1 MGVAAERILLP
12 FAGVCVSGDNGDP
25 MGTWKRTLFFGAALL
40 VPAGSA
46 APVDPPIPSRQP
58 AYLPGTAELSWE
70 GDLSARMVAGID
82 RFLMRRLQGA
92 PAGRA
97 AFWNRDYSSEADYA
111 RSVEANRER
120 FRKII
125 GVVDRRS
132 PPRLEFL
139 SDEGG
144 EPLAQ
149 SDSVTVRRVRWDV
162 MPGLGGEGLLVRPRN
177 RPPIAQVIALP
188 DAGVTPRQLVGLQ
201 PGVRP
206 QDRFALRLAES
217 GCQVIV
223 PALVDRGSRF
233 SGNPA
238 LKPARRAM
246 TNMTHREWLYRMAYP
261 LGRHPIGFEVQ
272 KVLALVDWLEARF
285 SPGAGIGL
293 AGHGEGG
300 LIALHAAAAD
310 PRIDACLVSGYFSA
324 RERVWQEPIYRN
336 VWALLTEF
344 GDAEIG
350 GLVLPRTL
358 VIEHSQAP
366 RVEGPPPPVEG
377 RKSVA
382 APGRI
387 ETPAAGRVVSEFKR
401 LEQWAAALPPV
412 SRARVKLVPPDPRS
426 GTVSVGS
433 EAGLQGLLQP
443 LAEGA
448 VVAAVPGAG
457 PKRRGKGPDA
467 VEQQRRLVG
476 GIQGTL
482 QDLLRVSDRLRDQ
495 RYLKRAGRESAESLT
510 REAARWRSTFWKD
523 VLGKVDDPM
532 VAANP
537 RSRRWRE
544 TATWTGYEVVLDVW
558 PDVFAWGLLL
568 VPKDLQPGE
577 RRPVV
582 VAQHG
587 LEAVPEDT
595 VRTDVPYFR
604 NYRAFASRLAEEG
617 FIVFAPHNPYRGG
630 DRFRVLQRK
639 ANPLKLSLFSFI
651 VGQHRRILDWL
662 KTLPWVDGRRI
673 GFYGLSYGGKTAMQ
687 VPAVLED
694 YALSVCSGN
703 FNQWLWKNVTV
714 DWPNSYMF
722 TGEYE
727 MPEFGLGL
735 SFDHAEMAA
744 LIFPRPFMVERGHRD
759 AVGLDEW
766 VAHEY
771 AKVRRLY
778 TELGLGGRTEI
789 EWFQGG
795 HEIHGEGTF
804 RFLRKHLD
812 WKQPR

>member
-1 MGVAAERILLP
+1 MRKRI
-12 FAGVCVSGDNGDP
+12 F
-25 MGTWKRTLFFGAALL
+25 LFGLVLL
-40 VPAGSA
+40 VLLRS
-46 APVDPPIPSRQP
+46 PVSSRQP
-58 AYLPGTAELSWE
+58 GHLPGTAELSWE

-82 RFLMRRLQGA
+82 RFLMGRLEVA
-92 PAGRA
+92 PEGRA
-97 AFWNRDYSSEADYA
+97 ASWNRDFSSEADYA

-120 FRKII
+120 LRKII

-132 PPRLEFL
+132 PARLEFV
-139 SDEGG
+139 SAEGG
-144 EPLAQ
+144 APLAH
-149 SDSVTVRRVRWDV
+149 SDAVTVRRVRWDV
-162 MPGLGGEGLLVRPRN
+162 LPGLKGEGLLLSPRS
-177 RPPIAQVIALP
+177 RTPIARVIALP
-188 DAGVTPRQLVGLQ
+188 DADVTPQQLVGVQ

-206 QDRFALRLAES
+206 EDRFALRLAES

-272 KVLALVDWLEARF
+272 KVLALVDWLEAR
-285 SPGAGIGL
+285 SPPGARIGL

-300 LIALHAAAAD
+300 LIALHAAAVD

-350 GLVLPRTL
+350 SLVLPRIL

-387 ETPAAGRVVSEFKR
+387 ETPPAERVISEFKR
-401 LEQWAAALPPV
+401 LEQWAAALP
-412 SRARVKLVPPDPRS
+412 AAAGDRVRLVPPDPRA
-426 GTVSVGS
+426 GTVPAGS
-433 EAGLQGLLQP
+433 EAALQGLLQP

-448 VVAAVPGAG
+448 SIAPVSGAP
-457 PKRRGKGPDA
+457 PKRSGNGPDS
-467 VEQQRRLVG
+467 VEQQRRLVR

-495 RYLKRAGRESAESLT
+495 RYRKREGRESAESFT
-510 REAARWRSTFWKD
+510 REAARWRSTFWQEF
-523 VLGKVDDPM
+523 LGKIEDPM

-537 RSRRWRE
+537 RSRLWRE
-544 TATWTGYEVVLDVW
+544 AAEWTGYEVVLDVW

-577 RRPVV
+577 RRPAV

-587 LEAVPEDT
+587 LEGLPEDT

-604 NYRAFASRLAEEG
+604 NYRAFAARLAEEG

-662 KTLPWVDGRRI
+662 KTLPWVDGERI

-694 YALSVCSGN
+694 YALSICSGN

-789 EWFQGG
+789 EWFEGE

-804 RFLRKHLD
+804 RFLRKHLG

>member
-1 MGVAAERILLP
+1 MRKRILL
-12 FAGVCVSGDNGDP
+12 
-25 MGTWKRTLFFGAALL
+25 FGLVLL
-40 VPAGSA
+40 VQCQFRP
-46 APVDPPIPSRQP
+46 PVWAQQSGP
-58 AYLPGTAELSWE
+58 LPGTAELTWE

-82 RFLMRRLQGA
+82 RFLMRRLEAA

-97 AFWNRDYSSEADYA
+97 AFWNRDFSSEDGYA

-132 PPRLEFL
+132 PARLEFL
-139 SDEGG
+139 SAEGG
-144 EPLAQ
+144 APLAQ
-149 SDSVTVRRVRWDV
+149 SDSVTVWRVRWDV
-162 MPGLGGEGLLVRPRN
+162 LPGLSAEGLLVRPKN
-177 RPPIAQVIALP
+177 QVPIARVIALP
-188 DAGVTPRQLVGLQ
+188 DADITPRQLVGVQ

-206 QDRFALRLAES
+206 EDRFALRLAES

-238 LKPARRAM
+238 LKPAGRAM
-246 TNMTHREWLYRMAYP
+246 TNMPHREWLYRMAYP
-261 LGRHPIGFEVQ
+261 LGRHPIGYEVQ
-272 KVLALVDWLEARF
+272 KVLALVDWLESRP
-285 SPGAGIGL
+285 SEGGGIGL

-300 LIALHAAAAD
+300 LIALYAAAAD
-310 PRIDACLVSGYFSA
+310 PRIESCLVSGYFSA
-324 RERVWQEPIYRN
+324 RERIWREPIYRN

-350 GLVLPRTL
+350 SLVLPRTL
-358 VIEHSQAP
+358 VVEHARVP

-377 RKSVA
+377 RVSVA

-387 ETPAAGRVVSEFKR
+387 ETPPAEGVISEFNR
-401 LEQWAAALPPV
+401 LEQWAEALPGG
-412 SRARVKLVPPDPRS
+412 AGHRVKLVPPDPRA
-426 GTVSVGS
+426 GTVPAGS
-433 EAGLQGLLQP
+433 QAALQGLLKP
-443 LAEGA
+443 LAGSA
-448 VVAAVPGAG
+448 VVTAGPGAA
-457 PKRRGKGPDA
+457 PKRRGRGPDG
-467 VEQQRRLVG
+467 VEQQQRLVR

-495 RYLKRAGRESAESLT
+495 RNLKRDGHGSVEAFT
-510 REAARWRSTFWKD
+510 RQAARWRSTFWTEI
-523 VLGKVDDPM
+523 LGKIEDPM
-532 VAANP
+532 VATNP

-544 TATWTGYEVVLDVW
+544 TGKWTGYEVVLDVW
-558 PDVFAWGLLL
+558 PDVFAWGILL

-587 LEAVPEDT
+587 LEGLPEQV
-595 VRTDVPYFR
+595 VRTDLPDFR
-604 NYRAFASRLAEEG
+604 YYRAFASRLADEG

-639 ANPLKLSLFSFI
+639 ANPLELSLFSFI

-662 KTLPWVDGRRI
+662 KALPWVDGERI
-673 GFYGLSYGGKTAMQ
+673 GFYGLSYGGKTAMR

-694 YALSVCSGN
+694 YALSICSGD
-703 FNQWLWKNVTV
+703 FNQWIWKNVTV
-714 DWPNSYMF
+714 EWPNSYMF

-727 MPEFGLGL
+727 MPEFDLGTR
-735 SFDHAEMAA
+735 FNYAEMAY

-778 TELGLGGRTEI
+778 RELGLGSRTEI
-789 EWFQGG
+789 EWFEGG
-795 HEIHGEGTF
+795 HEIHGDGTF
-804 RFLRKHLD
+804 RFLRKHLN

>member
-1 MGVAAERILLP
+1 MRIFLL
-12 FAGVCVSGDNGDP
+12 GLV
-25 MGTWKRTLFFGAALL
+25 LL
-40 VPAGSA
+40 VQLQP
-46 APVDPPIPSRQP
+46 PVSYGQP
-58 AYLPGTAELSWE
+58 GRLPGTAELTWE

-82 RFLMRRLQGA
+82 RFLMRRLEAA
-92 PAGRA
+92 PEGRA
-97 AFWNRDYSSEADYA
+97 ASWDRDFSSEADYA
-111 RSVEANRER
+111 RSVESNRER

-139 SDEGG
+139 SAEGG
-144 EPLAQ
+144 VPLAQ

-162 MPGLGGEGLLVRPRN
+162 LPGLKGEGLILRPAN
-177 RPPIAQVIALP
+177 RTPIARLIALP
-188 DAGVTPRQLVGLQ
+188 DADVTPQQLVGLQ

-206 QDRFALRLAES
+206 GDRFALRLAES
-217 GCQVIV
+217 GCLVIV

-238 LKPARRAM
+238 LGPAGRAM

-261 LGRHPIGFEVQ
+261 LGRHPIGYEVQ

-300 LIALHAAAAD
+300 LIALYAAAVD
-310 PRIDACLVSGYFSA
+310 SRIDASLVSGYFSA

-336 VWALLTEF
+336 VWGLLTEF
-344 GDAEIG
+344 GDAEIAS
-350 GLVLPRTL
+350 LVLPRTL

-377 RKSVA
+377 RRPVA

-387 ETPAAGRVVSEFKR
+387 ETPPAERVDSEFKR
-401 LEQWAAALPPV
+401 LEQWEAALPAAAG
-412 SRARVKLVPPDPRS
+412 ARVRLVPPDPRA
-426 GTVSVGS
+426 GTVPVGS
-433 EAGLQGLLQP
+433 DSALQGLLEP
-443 LAEGA
+443 LAEDA

-457 PKRRGKGPDA
+457 PKRKGKGPDA
-467 VEQQRRLVG
+467 VEQQRRLVR
-476 GIQGTL
+476 GIQRTL

-495 RYLKRAGRESAESLT
+495 RYLNRASRESAEAFT
-510 REAARWRSTFWKD
+510 REAARWRSTFRQE
-523 VLGKVDDPM
+523 VLGTIDQPM
-532 VAANP
+532 VATNP
-537 RSRRWRE
+537 RSRLWRE
-544 TATWTGYEVVLDVW
+544 TAKWTGYEVVLDVW

-587 LEAVPEDT
+587 LEGLPEDT

-604 NYRAFASRLAEEG
+604 NYRAFAARLAEEG

-639 ANPLKLSLFSFI
+639 ANPLKLSIFSFI

-662 KTLPWVDGRRI
+662 KTLPWVDGQRI
-673 GFYGLSYGGKTAMQ
+673 GFYGLSYGGKTAMR

-694 YALSVCSGN
+694 YALSICSAD

-714 DWPNSYMF
+714 EWPNSYMF

-727 MPEFGLGL
+727 MPEFGLGA
-735 SFDHAEMAA
+735 SFNYAEMAY

-778 TELGLGGRTEI
+778 TELGLVGRTEI
-789 EWFQGG
+789 EWFEGE

-812 WKQPR
+812 WNPQR

>member
-1 MGVAAERILLP
+1 MKIPAICE
-12 FAGVCVSGDNGDP
+12 FC
-25 MGTWKRTLFFGAALL
+25 KRLFGL
-40 VPAGSA
+40 VFLVQAGSA
-46 APVDPPIPSRQP
+46 APAQQP
-58 AYLPGTAELSWE
+58 GRLPGTAELTWE

-82 RFLMRRLQGA
+82 RFLMRRLKAA
-92 PAGRA
+92 PEGRA
-97 AFWNRDYSSEADYA
+97 AFWERDFSSESDYV
-111 RSVEANRER
+111 RSIEANRER

-125 GVVDRRS
+125 GAVDRRS

-139 SDEGG
+139 SAEGSA
-144 EPLAQ
+144 PLAQ
-149 SDSVTVRRVRWDV
+149 SDSVTVWRVRWDV
-162 MPGLGGEGLLVRPRN
+162 VPGLSAEGLLVRPRN

-188 DAGVTPRQLVGLQ
+188 DADVTPQQLVGVQ

-206 QDRFALRLAES
+206 EDRFALRLAES

-238 LKPARRAM
+238 LEPAGRAM
-246 TNMTHREWLYRMAYP
+246 TNMPHREWLYRMAYP
-261 LGRHPIGFEVQ
+261 LGRHPIGYEVQ
-272 KVLALVDWLEARF
+272 KVLALVDWLESRS

-293 AGHGEGG
+293 AGQGEGG
-300 LIALHAAAAD
+300 LIALYAAAVD
-310 PRIDACLVSGYFSA
+310 PRIDSCLVSGYFSA

-350 GLVLPRTL
+350 SLVLPRTL
-358 VIEHSQAP
+358 VVEHSRAP
-366 RVEGPPPPVEG
+366 RVEGPPPPGEG
-377 RKSVA
+377 RRSVA

-387 ETPAAGRVVSEFKR
+387 ETPAAERVISEFNR
-401 LEQWAAALPPV
+401 LKQWAAALP
-412 SRARVKLVPPDPRS
+412 AGAAGRVKLVPPDPRA
-426 GTVSVGS
+426 GLVSAGS
-433 EAGLQGLLQP
+433 EAALQGLLEP

-448 VVAAVPGAG
+448 VVAAVSGAV
-457 PKRRGKGPDA
+457 PKRRGKGPPDA
-467 VEQQRRLVG
+467 AEQQRRLVG
-476 GIQGTL
+476 GIQRTL
-482 QDLLRVSDRLRDQ
+482 QDLQRTSDRIRDQ
-495 RYLKRAGRESAESLT
+495 RYLKRDNRESAESFT
-510 REAARWRSTFWKD
+510 RNSARWRSTFWKEI
-523 VLGKVDDPM
+523 LGKIEDPM
-532 VAANP
+532 VAGDP

-544 TATWTGYEVVLDVW
+544 TGKWTGYEVVLDVW

-587 LEAVPEDT
+587 LEGLPED
-595 VRTDVPYFR
+595 VIRTDVDGFR
-604 NYRAFASRLAEEG
+604 YYRAFASRLAEEG
-617 FIVFAPHNPYRGG
+617 FVVFAPHNPYRGG

-639 ANPLKLSLFSFI
+639 ANPLKLSIFSFI

-662 KTLPWVDGRRI
+662 KTLPWVDGERI
-673 GFYGLSYGGKTAMQ
+673 GFYGLSYGGKTAMR

-694 YALSVCSGN
+694 YALSICSGD
-703 FNQWLWKNVTV
+703 FNQWIWKNVTV
-714 DWPNSYMF
+714 EWPNSYMF

-727 MPEFGLGL
+727 MPEFGLGT
-735 SFDHAEMAA
+735 SFNYAEMAY
-744 LIFPRPFMVERGHRD
+744 LTFPRPFMVERGHRD

-778 TELGLGGRTEI
+778 RELGLGSRTEI
-789 EWFQGG
+789 EWFEGE

-812 WKQPR
+812 WNQPR